1 MRYGLVFAGGGAKG
15 AYEIGVW
22 DALDRMGIEIGAVTG
37 VSIGSINGAMFVQRE
52 FRRAK
57 ELWEN
62 ITLSDIVAISG
73 ADMNNLF
80 SMQNIVGIISEMY
93 KNQGLDTEPL
103 ENLLKNVIDE
113 EKIRKSGMDFGLAT
127 YSLTDKKAVEL
138 FAEQIPEGKLVEYIL
153 ASACLPGFQQRKI
166 DGKAFIDGGIN
177 NNMPV
182 NMLLERGYKNIIAVD
197 IGGVGIVKSVDDIG
211 VNIKNIKCTDS
222 IIGTMQFESDTIKKC
237 IKRGYYDTYKAFGR
251 LCGEMYYFNTMSYY
265 RAKSNLSD
273 KMIHNI
279 ECAGDVFAIEK
290 NAAYNFEDFVT
301 GILEKYAAADDLY
314 KKSINDNR
322 NFLDVIA
329 KNNMDNSVV
338 TAWVIDMMKNN
349 IDFMNSKIVTN
360 LLGNILEAASAVI
373 YLMSK

>member
-37 VSIGSINGAMFVQRE
+37 VSIGSINGAMFVQRD

-62 ITLSDIVAISG
+62 ITLSDIVAING

-80 SMQNIVGIISEMY
+80 SMQNIVGIISELY

-103 ENLLKNVIDE
+103 ENLLKTVIDE
-113 EKIRKSGMDFGLAT
+113 DKIRKSGMDFGLTT
-127 YSLTDKKAVEL
+127 YSLTDKKEVEL
-138 FAEQIPEGKLVEYIL
+138 FAEQIPKGKLVEYIL

-166 DGKAFIDGGIN
+166 DGKAFIDGGVN

-182 NMLLERGYKNIIAVD
+182 NMLLERGYRNIIAVD

-211 VNIKNIKCTDS
+211 ANIKNIKCADS
-222 IIGTMQFESDTIKKC
+222 IIGTMQFESDAIKKC
-237 IKRGYYDTYKAFGR
+237 IKRGYYDTYKSFGR
-251 LCGEMYYFNTMSYY
+251 LCGEIYYFNTLSYY
-265 RAKSNLSD
+265 RAKSTLSD

-279 ECAGDVFAIEK
+279 ECAGEVFAIEK
-290 NAAYNFEDFVT
+290 NAAYNFEDFIA

-360 LLGNILEAASAVI
+360 LLGNILEAASAVM
-373 YLMSK
+373 YLTS